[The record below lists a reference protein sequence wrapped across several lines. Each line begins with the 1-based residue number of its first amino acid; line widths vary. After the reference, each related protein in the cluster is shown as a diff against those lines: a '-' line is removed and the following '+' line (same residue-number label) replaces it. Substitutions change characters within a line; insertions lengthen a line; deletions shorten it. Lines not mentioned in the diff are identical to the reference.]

1 MNERVIAVKAEM
13 SRQGLDAY
21 ILETRENKF
30 ALTGFE
36 HNVADFNTISLLVL
50 TQGKDYF
57 LAERMEQEAV
67 TAGAKDCEVLT
78 AEKDDRVGA
87 LMKRVSDLE
96 GGFRKIGYEPYAF
109 RKYYFDEIRT
119 VLPNA
124 TFVPVEIV
132 EQARIIKTKAEIEI
146 IAAAMAIGSKA
157 LMHAVSKITCGISE
171 KEIAWEAEAAAR
183 KLYGADGLSF
193 PVIVASGTNSSKP
206 HHVPTDKKL
215 EKGDFVTIDFGVKYR
230 GYCSDITRTY
240 FIGTPTEKQIE
251 IYETVLNA
259 AETAKAM
266 ARIGMSGKELDSIAR
281 EIITAAG
288 YGDNFPHSLGHGV
301 GIEVHEAPRISQT
314 GDQRLEEN
322 MVFTIEP
329 GIYVPG
335 FGGVRIEDSVVLGP
349 DGIRTLTD
357 VTREL
362 TVL

>member
-1 MNERVIAVKAEM
+1 
-13 SRQGLDAY
+13 
-21 ILETRENKF
+21 
-30 ALTGFE
+30 
-36 HNVADFNTISLLVL
+36 
-50 TQGKDYF
+50 
-57 LAERMEQEAV
+57 
-67 TAGAKDCEVLT
+67 
-78 AEKDDRVGA
+78 
-87 LMKRVSDLE
+87 
-96 GGFRKIGYEPYAF
+96 
-109 RKYYFDEIRT
+109 
-119 VLPNA
+119 
-124 TFVPVEIV
+124 
-132 EQARIIKTKAEIEI
+132 
-146 IAAAMAIGSKA
+146 
-157 LMHAVSKITCGISE
+157 ITCGISE

-183 KLYGADGLSF
+183 KLYGADDLSF

-215 EKGDFVTIDFGVKYR
+215 EKGDFLTIDFGVRYK

-259 AETAKAM
+259 AETAKTR

-281 EIITAAG
+281 EIIAAKG

-301 GIEVHEAPRISQT
+301 GVEIHEAPRISQT
-314 GDQRLEEN
+314 GDQILEEN

-349 DGIRTLTD
+349 DGIRTLTN
-357 VTREL
+357 VPREL